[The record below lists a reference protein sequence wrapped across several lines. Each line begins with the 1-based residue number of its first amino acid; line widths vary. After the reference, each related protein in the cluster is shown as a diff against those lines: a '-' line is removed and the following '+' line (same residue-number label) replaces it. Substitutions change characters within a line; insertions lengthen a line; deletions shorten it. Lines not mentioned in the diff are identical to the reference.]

1 MTKRARQ
8 NYLISKYTGD
18 NMSLAT
24 LYTDISKAIRGLRSK
39 STTDPD
45 PDKREFLHREAE
57 RLLKLLGSDVPN
69 GEDPLVYLMGQARDA
84 IADVLDQEYGASVTD
99 PKIFDLVAR
108 RFEEEFTADMRALNV
123 LEPDE
128 LVRVT
133 QFVKPITEFVQKIVD
148 NGFGYVAGSGSVY
161 FDTNRFANDPKH
173 FYAKLVPTAY
183 GDVDQLAT
191 GEGELTSDG
200 EKRSPNDFALWKSSK
215 PGEPAWSSPW
225 GQGRPGWHIECSV
238 MASSVFGESMDIH
251 SGGVDLKFPHHDNEL
266 AQSEAYFNNSHWVNY
281 FLHSGHLTI
290 SGCKMSKSLKNFI
303 TIRDALKEHSARR
316 LRLTFLLHSWRDT
329 MDYSPDTV
337 AEAISYEKTLIDFFY
352 NATNFHLLTAVS
364 DPSEIGAA
372 STNQSLISALIKT
385 QQDVYDALCDSFDTR
400 RAMAVLK
407 DFLSLADQYALRQM
421 GTDLPLPEACDQI
434 HAAACFVLRL
444 LRVFGVADETFAS
457 IGTPV
462 PVGATVAGEVISD
475 TLEQNLVSMSNE
487 PSSTDQLHRS
497 WLSMD
502 ALTIGR
508 LKLAVDGAIKAAHS
522 FADTLLNEKDTFQQ
536 IANETTKM
544 IISEFGLDILKPPD
558 DSSDSLRIMVKTV
571 LNEDLDTIAETRFG
585 LETKVWPVVFRF
597 LLSIVSMRQ
606 SVRAL
611 LFSNAAHDKTA
622 KQRLL
627 TACDRMRDEDMVL
640 AGIRLQDRA
649 GASDVVQNVNSLPAL
664 GLVAPE
670 ILTEEISMKTKREL
684 ERREAKSRV
693 TASRN
698 EAGRQ
703 PPSEMFL
710 QQLNKYSR
718 FDEKGIPTHDASGKE
733 IAKSQLKKLQKL
745 YDAQAKRLFQP
756 VVLSFGNFLNL

>member
-1 MTKRARQ
+1 MDQRHSFSP
-8 NYLISKYTGD
+8 LP
-18 NMSLAT
+18 
-24 LYTDISKAIRGLRSK
+24 
-39 STTDPD
+39 STSTC
-45 PDKREFLHREAE
+45 FLHD
-57 RLLKLLGSDVPN
+57 KLMS
-69 GEDPLVYLMGQARDA
+69 
-84 IADVLDQEYGASVTD
+84 
-99 PKIFDLVAR
+99 
-108 RFEEEFTADMRALNV
+108 V

-225 GQGRPGWHIECSV
+225 GQGRPGWHIECSA

-266 AQSEAYFNNSHWVNY
+266 AQSEAYFNNSQWVNY

-329 MDYSPDTV
+329 MDYNPDTV

-372 STNQSLISALIKT
+372 SGNRSLTSALIKT

-462 PVGATVAGEVISD
+462 PVGATVAGAVISD

-487 PSSTDQLHRS
+487 SSSTDQLHRS

-508 LKLAVDGAIKAAHS
+508 LKFAVDGAIKAAHS
-522 FADTLLNEKDTFQQ
+522 FAGTLLKEKDTFQQ

-544 IISEFGLDILKPPD
+544 IISEFGLDILKLPD

-585 LETKVWPVVFRF
+585 LETKVWPVVFRLF
-597 LLSIVSMRQ
+597 LSIVSMRQ

-627 TACDRMRDEDMVL
+627 TACDRMRDEDMVF

-649 GASDVVQNVNSLPAL
+649 GASDGVQNVNSLPAL

-670 ILTEEISMKTKREL
+670 ILTEEISLKTKREL
-684 ERREAKSRV
+684 ERREAKARV

-745 YDAQAKRLFQP
+745 YDAQAKRYAAYLKSTET
-756 VVLSFGNFLNL
+756 V